1 MIATATLRLMVTTR
15 RRGEDGRP
23 WMKDRSGGQAEGPR
37 GPEGGDQEMTTA
49 ETTTE
54 ENVPAELQPI
64 RDLVNTFDLEYR
76 VEQLTDPSVLRDWL
90 VEHELLARASPVSEA
105 DLAATIE
112 LREAL
117 RAILR
122 VNDGHP
128 VDAEAVEIVN
138 RAAGELPL
146 QLRFAPDGEPVLGPL
161 AAMLAGIALAKAQG
175 TWARLKVCSSD
186 TCQWAFYDRSKNRSG
201 RWCSMQVCGNRTKTR
216 AYRARQRD

>member
-1 MIATATLRLMVTTR
+1 MIATAKLRLMVTTR

-64 RDLVNTFDLEYR
+64 RDLVNTFDLEDR

-128 VDAEAVEIVN
+128 VDAEAVEIVY

-146 QLRFAPDGEPVLGPL
+146 H
-161 AAMLAGIALAKAQG
+161 
-175 TWARLKVCSSD
+175 
-186 TCQWAFYDRSKNRSG
+186 RSEERRVGKECRS
-201 RWCSMQVCGNRTKTR
+201 RWS
-216 AYRARQRD
+216 

>member
-1 MIATATLRLMVTTR
+1 
-15 RRGEDGRP
+15 
-23 WMKDRSGGQAEGPR
+23 
-37 GPEGGDQEMTTA
+37 MTTA

-64 RDLVNTFDLEYR
+64 RDLVNTFDLEDR

-90 VEHELLARASPVSEA
+90 VEHELLAPATPVSAA

-128 VDAEAVEIVN
+128 VEAEAVEVVN

-146 QLRFAPDGEPVLGPL
+146 QLRFAPDGEPVLGPRPDGVRGAL

-175 TWARLKVCSSD
+175 TWGRLKVCSSD

-216 AYRARQRD
+216 AYRARQHD

>member
-1 MIATATLRLMVTTR
+1 MIATAKLRLMVTTR

-37 GPEGGDQEMTTA
+37 GPKGGDQEMTTA

-54 ENVPAELQPI
+54 ENAPAELQPI
-64 RDLVNTFDLEYR
+64 RDLVNTFDLEDR
-76 VEQLTDPSVLRDWL
+76 VEQLTDPSV
-90 VEHELLARASPVSEA
+90 
-105 DLAATIE
+105 
-112 LREAL
+112 
-117 RAILR
+117 LR

-146 QLRFAPDGEPVLGPL
+146 QLRFAPDGEPVLGPRTDGVRGAL

-175 TWARLKVCSSD
+175 TWGRLKVCSSD

-216 AYRARQRD
+216 AYRARQHD